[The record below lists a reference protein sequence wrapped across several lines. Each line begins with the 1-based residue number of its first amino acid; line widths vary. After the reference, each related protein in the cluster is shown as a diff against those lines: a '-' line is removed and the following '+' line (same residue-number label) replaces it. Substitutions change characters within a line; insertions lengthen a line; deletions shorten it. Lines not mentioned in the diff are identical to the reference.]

1 MLKLRKYKAFT
12 LTELLI
18 GIMLTMVIVGL
29 SYSVLSLI
37 LRNMNAIEENLHIS
51 TELSLLEQQLYVDFN
66 SLGLVIYNKTDEEIL
81 FTSPIDTVRYN
92 VTESIII
99 RNLDTLNNTQNDMTF
114 YFEGNQVQEGI
125 IDAIKIDFLE
135 RDQNIFLYKVN
146 DATTI
151 LLKDGTE
158 D

>member
-1 MLKLRKYKAFT
+1 
-12 LTELLI
+12 
-18 GIMLTMVIVGL
+18 
-29 SYSVLSLI
+29 
-37 LRNMNAIEENLHIS
+37 MNAIEENLHIS